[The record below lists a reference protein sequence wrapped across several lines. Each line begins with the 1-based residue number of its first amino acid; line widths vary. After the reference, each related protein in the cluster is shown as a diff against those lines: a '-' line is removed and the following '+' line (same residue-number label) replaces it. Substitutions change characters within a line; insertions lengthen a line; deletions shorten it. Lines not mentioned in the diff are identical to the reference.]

1 MILTIAKRFPVS
13 AVQIPDHLTCE
24 DTLLENRQIFN
35 LAPEMRMFLNCAR
48 TWCAQA
54 GIVDKSHMNDMS
66 QQSKHVD
73 SMVKLLNRLLGMNL
87 QQQDI
92 IFGCGVQCSAQQPTS
107 L

>member
-24 DTLLENRQIFN
+24 DTLLENRQFFN